1 MRSFTQDLVARTARL
16 FATPQPE
23 LWTVSV
29 AGRPIGLLACEAG
42 GARLSWFE
50 AADPRLRSYAG
61 PLPGGSTG
69 GGSTGGRSR
78 GGGSRDA
85 ELEALAAAL
94 SLRLGRQVELDS
106 LPV

>member
-1 MRSFTQDLVARTARL
+1 MRAFAQDLVARTARL
-16 FATPQPE
+16 FAVPQPE

-29 AGRPIGLLACEAG
+29 AGRPVGLLTREAG

-50 AADPRLRSYAG
+50 TADPRLRSYAG
-61 PLPGGSTG
+61 PLPGGG
-69 GGSTGGRSR
+69 ADFGSGDG
-78 GGGSRDA
+78 
-85 ELEALAAAL
+85 ELEALAASL